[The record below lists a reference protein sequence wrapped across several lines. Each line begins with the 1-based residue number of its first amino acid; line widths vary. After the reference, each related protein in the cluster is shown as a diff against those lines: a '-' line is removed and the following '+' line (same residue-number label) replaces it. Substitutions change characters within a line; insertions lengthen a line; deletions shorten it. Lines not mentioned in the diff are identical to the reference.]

1 MSANARQARFSSRS
15 FEQAVTWFV
24 ALQSQDCDA
33 AKRAEFQH
41 WLERHVSHPLAYA
54 EAERLWANLDPL
66 KGGELAEVRAARQA
80 GPQKTSARAALS
92 IMLAALLGAGWWLDY
107 RVEPVGYATAVG
119 QRQSIS
125 LADGSSIEL
134 NAVSRLSVKLSWC
147 RRSIN
152 LLEGEALFNVAHET
166 LRPFTVHANG
176 LQIRDIGTR
185 FTVRARADAVRVA
198 VLEGEVSLKPEHDW
212 LGQPLTAGHSRQLD
226 GNRQLRAIETSD
238 SDREAGWVNGRLV
251 FDHTPLAEVAAEL
264 ERHHPVRFTFADP
277 ALARQTLSGSFEI
290 ADLQPFLRALETMLP
305 LRAVRKKH
313 TVVLSG
319 RR

>member
-15 FEQAVTWFV
+15 FKQAVTWFV

-41 WLERHVSHPLAYA
+41 WLERHATHPLAYA
-54 EAERLWANLDPL
+54 EAERLWGNLDPL
-66 KGGELAEVRAARQA
+66 KSGGLAEVRAARQA
-80 GPQKTSARAALS
+80 GPQKASVRAALS
-92 IMLAALLGAGWWLDY
+92 VLLAALLGAGWWLDY
-107 RVEPVGYATAVG
+107 RVEPVGYATDVG
-119 QRQSIS
+119 QRQSIR

-166 LRPFTVHANG
+166 LRPFTVQADG

-212 LGQPLTAGHSRQLD
+212 LGQSLTAGHSRQLD
-226 GNRQLRAIETSD
+226 SSRQLQAIETSD
-238 SDREAGWVNGRLV
+238 SEREASWADGRLV
-251 FDHTPLAEVAAEL
+251 FDHTPLAEVVAEL
-264 ERHHPVRFTFADP
+264 ERHHPVRFVFADP

-305 LRAVRKKH
+305 VRAVRKKQ
-313 TVVLSG
+313 TVVLLA

>member
-1 MSANARQARFSSRS
+1 MSTNARQARFSQRS

-33 AKRAEFQH
+33 ARRAEFQR
-41 WLERHVSHPLAYA
+41 WLDKHASHPLAYA
-54 EAERLWANLDPL
+54 EAEKLWANLDPL
-66 KGGELAEVRAARQA
+66 KSGELPDLQAARRA
-80 GPQKTSARAALS
+80 GPQKVSARTGFSVLLAAAL
-92 IMLAALLGAGWWLDY
+92 AAGWWLDY
-107 RVEPVGYATAVG
+107 RVAPVGYIASVG

-147 RRSIN
+147 RREIT
-152 LLEGEALFNVAHET
+152 LLEGEALFNAAHET
-166 LRPFTVHANG
+166 LRPFTVQANG

-185 FTVRARADAVRVA
+185 FTVRSRADTVRVA

-226 GNRQLRAIETSD
+226 GNKQLRAIETSD
-238 SDREAGWVNGRLV
+238 ADNEAGWVDGRLA
-251 FDHTPLAEVAAEL
+251 FEHTPLAEVVAEL
-264 ERHHPVRFTFADP
+264 ERHHPVRFVFADP
-277 ALARQTLSGSFEI
+277 ALARQTLSGRFDI
-290 ADLQPFLRALETMLP
+290 ADLQPFLRAVETMLP
-305 LRAVRKKH
+305 VRAVRKKQ
-313 TVVLSG
+313 TIVISG